1 MAYVYINE
9 SVDIEVDDFLD
20 SCNSSEIKKIIRI
33 LKKEGYL
40 YELVEKSIISE
51 SSLIEEEWINLTNK
65 LLEIRLRI
73 DNDDA
78 EQIKNILK
86 KY

>member
-9 SVDIEVDDFLD
+9 SVDIEVGDFLD
-20 SCNSSEIKKIIRI
+20 SCNSSEIQKIIRI

-40 YELVEKSIISE
+40 YELVEKSISSE

-65 LLEIRLRI
+65 LLEVRLRI

>member
-9 SVDIEVDDFLD
+9 SVDIEVGDFLD
-20 SCNSSEIKKIIRI
+20 SCNSSEIEKIIRI

-40 YELVEKSIISE
+40 YELVEKSISSE

-65 LLEIRLRI
+65 LLEVRLRI

>member
-40 YELVEKSIISE
+40 YELVEKSISSE

-65 LLEIRLRI
+65 LLEVRLRI